1 MLLYV
6 YLQIVNCRV
15 TVWDTYIVFLSNQW
29 DFLFLKWKTTQISF
43 NLSSPYLIVYP
54 NKWSVCGS
62 TNNDLADSS
71 HALHNAAAL
80 SAACI
85 SSPTVL
91 RSTESYQD
99 LLKWSSVTSIG
110 KTYQLLKDFKQSS
123 FYLEKLIYYMLLFV
137 PSANARKDKN
147 TDTFN

>member
-29 DFLFLKWKTTQISF
+29 DFLFLEWKTTQISF

-99 LLKWSSVTSIG
+99 LLK
-110 KTYQLLKDFKQSS
+110 
-123 FYLEKLIYYMLLFV
+123 
-137 PSANARKDKN
+137 
-147 TDTFN
+147 